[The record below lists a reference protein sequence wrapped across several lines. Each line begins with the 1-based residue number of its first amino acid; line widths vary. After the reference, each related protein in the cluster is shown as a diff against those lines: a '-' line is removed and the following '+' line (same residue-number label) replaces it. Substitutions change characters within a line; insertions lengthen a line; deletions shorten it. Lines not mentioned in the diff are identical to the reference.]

1 MRHWP
6 LLERALCMRE
16 PAKQYKNLSASA
28 AAEAANLLSSL
39 SLLLLLRCCITCAA
53 EKNSEIMETIEG
65 TAIYPPSVLQH
76 VNGLVIPG
84 GQESYTSSY
93 KCGRRCTYVPLGR
106 LSPQPVTIA
115 GYTFHGHH
123 FMTGTCRAWG
133 NHCM

>member
-1 MRHWP
+1 
-6 LLERALCMRE
+6 
-16 PAKQYKNLSASA
+16 
-28 AAEAANLLSSL
+28 
-39 SLLLLLRCCITCAA
+39 
-53 EKNSEIMETIEG
+53 METIEG

-84 GQESYTSSY
+84 GQEAYTSSY

-123 FMTGTCRAWG
+123 FMTGKGSAYTRSSFTLYVASTEEAGVSACA
-133 NHCM
+133 HP